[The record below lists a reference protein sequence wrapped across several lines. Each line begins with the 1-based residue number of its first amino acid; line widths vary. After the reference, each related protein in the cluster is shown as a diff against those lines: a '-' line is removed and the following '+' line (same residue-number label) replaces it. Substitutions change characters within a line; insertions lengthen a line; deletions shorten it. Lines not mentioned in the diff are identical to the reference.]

1 MCIRD
6 RIEALYLA
14 SPAEGAVSQEVP
26 FLMLL
31 PLWALALSTLYFG
44 LVTDITLGAAKAAA
58 SGLMSGSSGM
68 F

>member
-1 MCIRD
+1 
-6 RIEALYLA
+6 
-14 SPAEGAVSQEVP
+14 
-26 FLMLL
+26 MLL